1 MNMKHTKKLVHG
13 FTAIEYVA
21 IVAAI
26 AIATIAVVSASSG
39 FFSSSKKNSAI
50 LEVSKIVN
58 AAKLYRIAN
67 NDYSAIGIDT
77 MAEDGYD
84 IEPFTDGVA
93 ENAYGLDVDID
104 PVSGN
109 ADALMMYDTDGDA
122 ACASL
127 KSRYGESADGIATA
141 FCAAGNATTGTVASN
156 GPRLLLT
163 VE

>member
-1 MNMKHTKKLVHG
+1 MKHSNRMNG

-67 NDYSAIGIDT
+67 NDYAAIAIDT
-77 MAEDGYD
+77 MADDGYD

-93 ENAYGLDVDID
+93 ENAYGLNVDIA
-104 PVSGN
+104 PVAANS
-109 ADALMMYDTDGDA
+109 DALMMYDTDGDA

-127 KSRYGESADGIATA
+127 KSRYGESADGIASA
-141 FCAAGNATTGTVASN
+141 FCAADTATTGTTTST

-163 VE
+163 IE

>member
-1 MNMKHTKKLVHG
+1 MKTIYKNNQG

-67 NDYSAIGIDT
+67 NDYTSIT
-77 MAEDGYD
+77 VQQLVSEGYD
-84 IEPFTDGVA
+84 VEPFTDGDD
-93 ENAYGLDVDID
+93 ENAYGLDVDLTSINA
-104 PVSGN
+104 N
-109 ADALMMYDTDGDA
+109 ADVRLTYDTDSNA

-127 KSRYGESADGIATA
+127 KARYGESADGITTA
-141 FCAAGNATTGTVASN
+141 FCDVITSTTGSATST
-156 GPRLLLT
+156 GPRLIAV

>member
-1 MNMKHTKKLVHG
+1 MYNKPHWNRG

-67 NDYSAIGIDT
+67 NNYAAIAIDA
-77 MAEDGYD
+77 MAADGYD
-84 IEPFTDGVA
+84 IEPFTDGLA

-104 PVSGN
+104 PVAAN
-109 ADALMMYDTDGDA
+109 ADALLKYDTDADA
-122 ACASL
+122 SCASL
-127 KSRYGESADGIATA
+127 KARYGESADGISTA
-141 FCAAGNATTGTVASN
+141 FCAAAGATTGTTTST

-163 VE
+163 IE

>member
-1 MNMKHTKKLVHG
+1 MKHKTYSVNG

-67 NDYSAIGIDT
+67 NNYASIAIDT
-77 MAEDGYD
+77 MVDDGYD
-84 IEPFTDGVA
+84 IEPFTDGLG

-104 PVSGN
+104 PVSAN
-109 ADALMMYDTDGDA
+109 ADALMTYDTDGDA
-122 ACASL
+122 SCASL
-127 KSRYGESADGIATA
+127 KARYGESADGISSA
-141 FCAAGNATTGTVASN
+141 FCAAAAATTGSATST

-163 VE
+163 IE

>member
-1 MNMKHTKKLVHG
+1 MKYTHQSQSG

-67 NDYSAIGIDT
+67 NNYASIAIDA
-77 MAEDGYD
+77 MAQDGYD

-93 ENAYGLDVDID
+93 ENAYGLNVDID
-104 PVSGN
+104 PISAN
-109 ADALMMYDTDGDA
+109 ADALLTYDTDEDSS
-122 ACASL
+122 CASL
-127 KSRYGESADGIATA
+127 KARYGESADGISSA
-141 FCAAGNATTGTVASN
+141 FCAASGATTGSATST

-163 VE
+163 IE

>member
-1 MNMKHTKKLVHG
+1 MIYKKASIQG

-67 NDYSAIGIDT
+67 NDYSGIAMDE
-77 MAEDGYD
+77 MASNGYD
-84 IEPFTDGVA
+84 IEPFTDGIA
-93 ENAYGLDVDID
+93 ENAYGLNVDVD
-104 PVSGN
+104 PTAGN
-109 ADALMMYDTDGDA
+109 ADALMKYDTDGNA

-127 KSRYGESADGIATA
+127 KSRYGESADGVASA
-141 FCAAGNATTGTVASN
+141 FCAATNATTGTNASI

-163 VE
+163 IE

>member
-1 MNMKHTKKLVHG
+1 MKNISNVKG

-50 LEVSKIVN
+50 LEVSKLVN

-67 NDYSAIGIDT
+67 NDYSAIT
-77 MAEDGYD
+77 VEQMVLSGYD
-84 IEPFTDGVA
+84 IEPFTNGVA
-93 ENAYGLDVDID
+93 ENAYGLNTALAS
-104 PVSGN
+104 VSSG
-109 ADALMMYDTDGDA
+109 ADALLTYDTDGDA

-127 KSRYGESADGIATA
+127 RARYGQSADGVASA
-141 FCAAGNATTGTVASN
+141 FCAASTATSGDASST

-163 VE
+163 IE